1 MRIRIGCSDC
11 DGSMEK
17 EASYYI
23 NLALERG
30 LVRWDEEGY
39 LAPPVGMEESDV
51 LADMEQARQD
61 YRLRIGPSS
70 TGLQERLVL
79 GFCLKGN
86 IDHRE
91 RWGEFR
97 KLLGLPYN
105 KEMPDSLWEDIDCRD
120 VAREVDA
127 TYRNR
132 RGVQI
137 INGTAIIESIREQ
150 VEIGVR
156 DASLFLYKV
165 AVRGIE
171 KEVKDLDISDFRIAS
186 EILRSKWGRA
196 KIANLA
202 DKLTHS
208 VATEVDI
215 AEVTREAIKEIEV
228 ARGILAGRM
237 GEIHS
242 FASVKDVWSQI
253 EEVMAR
259 DKSEPVPTG
268 IAALDVDIQGGVKK
282 NDAGKM
288 HLIGSRTGVGKSML
302 AIAAATGLV
311 CNGAHVLFLSC
322 ELNQTEIGA
331 RFLSNYAR
339 RLGKANRL
347 VDARLLQQ
355 WRLEGRG
362 KQAFNG
368 RIAEAYAGL
377 MNCLIEDEAN
387 GAGSFASHCKFLSE
401 ADDFVEM
408 IRSAKH
414 QNPQISAVFLDH
426 FHAMRPTR
434 NGPRDRSQEMELRA
448 QILHSVSKECEVD
461 LFLLCQL
468 NREAAIAPEGPAL
481 QHINGTDVLAQLA
494 SAVWLLEYGKR
505 PDAEGKPRAERSV
518 LQIVHGKHRNGQQ
531 IAEQNIDIG
540 RSELGLD
547 RDFCWI
553 SCDDTL
559 QEAKFIRT

>member
-1 MRIRIGCSDC
+1 
-11 DGSMEK
+11 MEPVPEPVPFDVDFYLNK
-17 EASYYI
+17 
-23 NLALERG
+23 ALEQG

-39 LAPPVGMEESDV
+39 LAPPVGTEESDV
-51 LADMEQARQD
+51 MQDLEQARQN

-105 KEMPDSLWEDIDCRD
+105 KEIPDSLWEDDDCRD

-132 RGVQI
+132 RGVQV

-150 VEIGVR
+150 VEIGVSEV
-156 DASLFLYKV
+156 SLFLYKV
-165 AVRGIE
+165 AIRGIE

-196 KIANLA
+196 KIAKLA
-202 DKLTHS
+202 NMLTHS

-215 AEVTREAIKEIEV
+215 AEVTKQAIKEIEV

-237 GEIHS
+237 GEVHS
-242 FASVKDVWSQI
+242 FATVIDVWHQI
-253 EEVMAR
+253 EEVMTR
-259 DKSEPVPTG
+259 EKSEAVPTG
-268 IAALDVDIQGGVKK
+268 ITALDIDIQGGVRQ

-288 HLIGSRTGVGKSML
+288 HLIGSRTGVGKSTL
-302 AIAAATGLV
+302 AIAAAAGLV
-311 CNGAHVLFLSC
+311 FNGAHVMILSC
-322 ELNQTEIGA
+322 ELNQKEIGA

-347 VDARLLQQ
+347 EDSNLLTQ

-362 KQAFNG
+362 KLAFEG

-387 GAGSFASHCKFLSE
+387 GAGSLSTHCKFLSE

-434 NGPRDRSQEMELRA
+434 DGPRDRSQEMELRT
-448 QILHSVSKECEVD
+448 QILHSVTKECEVD

-468 NREAAIAPEGPAL
+468 NREAAIAPEGPAI
-481 QHINGTDVLAQLA
+481 QHINGTDAIAQLA
-494 SAVWLLEYGKR
+494 SVVWLLEYGKKPDVEGKLR
-505 PDAEGKPRAERSV
+505 PDRALLRV
-518 LQIVHGKHRNGQQ
+518 VHGKHRNGQYVGEKA
-531 IAEQNIDIG
+531 IEIEC
-540 RSELGLD
+540 SELNME
-547 RDFCWI
+547 RDYCWVAG
-553 SCDDTL
+553 DNTL
-559 QEAKFIRT
+559 TGRCWTGTNG